1 MLVQLAFLLRKFHGP
16 HFAND
21 SARYLDYAADIAE
34 RGYFEP
40 GHNLRY
46 VLYPLFQSLW
56 LWLGLGWWGIV
67 AGQMAVSALATRA
80 VYRGTRRLA
89 SGRRGAAALATLLF
103 IAWPDI
109 QQFNVFLLTESLF
122 ISLVAL
128 SFGAFT
134 RVRAGRR
141 QRLGPADSAAAC
153 SRPWPGPTASWWPWP
168 PGWPGLDALRRRPRP
183 RGPGGRRCWCWC
195 CCRRCCGAALNHQLA
210 TYYLMDTYQRGELIF
225 RYQLWAVHQA
235 APLDM
240 PPPGTGPVARVLY
253 FAVHNPVYLARLM
266 AGQAVRFRQLPQAA
280 LLAGAPRGGRAGAVA
295 RLLCWRPGRRGARGI
310 WRPGRV
316 FLAGIFL
323 LQTAII
329 MLTVDDW
336 DVRFLAPVLPPV
348 FVLAALELV
357 QWLEARSDISR
368 AGTGGKPLR
377 YAEPG
382 RLHPGNAPNR
392 SSQPA
397 QACKPAGVNGH
408 HRAAPREI
416 PFPNQIQH
424 AKQQLCRYKSGR
436 AARRAAPETAG

>member
-1 MLVQLAFLLRKFHGP
+1 MFSVLRLLGQRLWPHHRALLAGLWVLVQLAFLWRFRGP

-21 SARYLDYAADIAE
+21 SARYLAYAANIAE

-56 LWLGLGWWGIV
+56 LWVGLGWWGIV

-89 SGRRGAAALATLLF
+89 EGQRGAAFLATFLF

-134 RVRAGRR
+134 RVRNGG
-141 QRLGPADSAAAC
+141 QADWAVLLIVLVLTVLARPNGFMVGLAAALAGLD
-153 SRPWPGPTASWWPWP
+153 SLRRAPDRRPWRATLLLLVLLSPLLW
-168 PGWPGLDALRRRPRP
+168 L
-183 RGPGGRRCWCWC
+183 
-195 CCRRCCGAALNHQLA
+195 ALNHQLA

-235 APLDM
+235 EPLQM
-240 PPPGTGPVARVLY
+240 PPPGTGPAARVLY
-253 FAVHNPVYLARLM
+253 FAVHNPVYLGRLM
-266 AGQAVRFRQLPQAA
+266 LGKLFVFVSYLKPHYSLAHRVIGVLVLWPSYW
-280 LLAGAPRGGRAGAVA
+280 LAGRNAWRHVV
-295 RLLCWRPGRRGARGI
+295 WRPA
-310 WRPGRV
+310 RV
-316 FLAGIFL
+316 FLAAIFL

-336 DVRFLAPVLPPV
+336 DVRFLAPVLVAV
-348 FVLAALELV
+348 FVLASLEI
-357 QWLEARSDISR
+357 Q
-368 AGTGGKPLR
+368 R
-377 YAEPG
+377 YW
-382 RLHPGNAPNR
+382 
-392 SSQPA
+392 
-397 QACKPAGVNGH
+397 
-408 HRAAPREI
+408 
-416 PFPNQIQH
+416 
-424 AKQQLCRYKSGR
+424 
-436 AARRAAPETAG
+436 RRM

>member
-1 MLVQLAFLLRKFHGP
+1 MRVPDFFRLLARRVWPHHPALLAGLWLLVQLVYLRKFHGP

-21 SARYLDYAADIAE
+21 SARYLEYARNIAE

-56 LWLGLGWWGIV
+56 LRLGLGWWGIV

-80 VYRGTRRLA
+80 IYRGTRRLA
-89 SGRRGAAALATLLF
+89 GGQRGAAALATLLF

-128 SFGAFT
+128 SFEAFT
-134 RVRAGRR
+134 RVHTGRR
-141 QRLGPADSAAAC
+141 QAWGWLLAVLLLTALARPNGFMVGLAAGLA
-153 SRPWPGPTASWWPWP
+153 
-168 PGWPGLDALRRRPRP
+168 GLDALRHRPDRRPWRAALLLLVLLSP
-183 RGPGGRRCWCWC
+183 LLWV
-195 CCRRCCGAALNHQLA
+195 ALNHQLA

-235 APLDM
+235 APLHL

-253 FAVHNPVYLARLM
+253 FGAHNPLYLSRLM
-266 AGQAVRFRQLPQAA
+266 LGKLFVFISYLKPHYSLAHRVLGVLVLWPAYWLAA
-280 LLAGAPRGGRAGAVA
+280 CGA
-295 RLLCWRPGRRGARGI
+295 RRRGI
-310 WRPGRV
+310 WRPARV

-336 DVRFLAPVLPPV
+336 DVRFLAPVLPAV
-348 FVLAALELV
+348 FVLAALEV
-357 QWLEARSDISR
+357 AARWP
-368 AGTGGKPLR
+368 TGGAR
-377 YAEPG
+377 T
-382 RLHPGNAPNR
+382 APP
-392 SSQPA
+392 SPPS
-397 QACKPAGVNGH
+397 PAG
-408 HRAAPREI
+408 R
-416 PFPNQIQH
+416 
-424 AKQQLCRYKSGR
+424 RY
-436 AARRAAPETAG
+436 E